1 MSTAI
6 RDESTDGMADE
17 RSDTPR
23 DRPMTLIEHL
33 EELRIRLT
41 RSVIGLLVA
50 TLAGFLFVDQLL
62 ALLLR
67 PTGHMKLTTLTVLEP
82 FLVKVKIAFL
92 FGLAVSMPWLMYQV
106 YAFIA
111 PALTDNERRRT
122 IPLALLAGV
131 LFAIGLVFGYV
142 FVLPIST
149 HWLLA
154 QASSQFQVL
163 LTANAYISYVLFFL
177 LIVGGTFETP
187 LVILSLAML
196 GLVTPQ
202 TLRREWRIA
211 YMIIAA
217 IAVFGTPD
225 WSPITMILVAVPMA
239 LLYEFSIVLCRI
251 FIRPA
256 QAKPAEAF
264 HPGG

>member
-1 MSTAI
+1 MGK
-6 RDESTDGMADE
+6 RDERHEHDE
-17 RSDTPR
+17 RDGTPR
-23 DRPMTLIEHL
+23 DKPMTLIEHL
-33 EELRIRLT
+33 EELRVRLT
-41 RSVIGLLVA
+41 RAVIGLLAA
-50 TLAGFLFVDQLL
+50 TLLGFLFVDQLL

-106 YAFIA
+106 YAFIS
-111 PALTDNERRRT
+111 PALTDKERRNT
-122 IPLALLAGV
+122 IPLALLAGL
-131 LFAIGLVFGYV
+131 LFAVGLVFGYV

-149 HWLLA
+149 RWLLA
-154 QASSQFQVL
+154 QAGSQFQVL

-187 LVILSLAML
+187 LIILSLAML
-196 GLVTPQ
+196 GFVTPQ

-211 YMIIAA
+211 YMVIAG

-225 WSPITMILVAVPMA
+225 WSPITMILVAIPMA

-251 FIRPA
+251 FIRPPTPRPLTTA
-256 QAKPAEAF
+256 SGPA
-264 HPGG
+264 GS

>member
-1 MSTAI
+1 MSLRL
-6 RDESTDGMADE
+6 RDESTGVMDE

-50 TLAGFLFVDQLL
+50 TLAGFIFVDPLL

-82 FLVKVKIAFL
+82 FLVKVKVAFL

-106 YAFIA
+106 YAFVS
-111 PALTDNERRRT
+111 PALTEKERRRT

-131 LFAIGLVFGYV
+131 LFALGLVFGYAV
-142 FVLPIST
+142 ILPIST
-149 HWLLA
+149 RWLLA
-154 QASSQFQVL
+154 QAGNQFQVL
-163 LTANAYISYVLFFL
+163 LTAHAYISYVLFFL

-211 YMIIAA
+211 YKIIAA

-225 WSPITMILVAVPMA
+225 WSPITMILVAIPMA

-256 QAKPAEAF
+256 PAKAAQPA
-264 HPGG
+264 PSGD

>member
-1 MSTAI
+1 MSLRV
-6 RDESTDGMADE
+6 RDESITGMMDD

-41 RSVIGLLVA
+41 RSVIGLLAA
-50 TLAGFLFVDQLL
+50 TLAGFIFVDPLL

-67 PTGHMKLTTLTVLEP
+67 PTGNMKLTTLTVLEP

-106 YAFIA
+106 YAFVS

-131 LFAIGLVFGYV
+131 LFALGLVFGYIV
-142 FVLPIST
+142 ILPIST

-154 QASSQFQVL
+154 QAGSQFHVL

-196 GLVTPQ
+196 GIVTPQ
-202 TLRREWRIA
+202 VLRREWRIA

-225 WSPITMILVAVPMA
+225 WSPITMILVAIPMA

-256 QAKPAEAF
+256 STKAAQPAHSGE
-264 HPGG
+264 

>member
-1 MSTAI
+1 MSAAAG
-6 RDESTDGMADE
+6 DESTTDVMDE

-50 TLAGFLFVDQLL
+50 TLAGFIFVDPLL

-92 FGLAVSMPWLMYQV
+92 FGLAVSMPWIMYQV
-106 YAFIA
+106 YAFIS
-111 PALTDNERRRT
+111 PALTENERRRT

-131 LFAIGLVFGYV
+131 LFALGLVFGYV

-149 HWLLA
+149 RWLLA
-154 QASSQFQVL
+154 QAGGQFNVL

-202 TLRREWRIA
+202 TLRREWRTA
-211 YMIIAA
+211 YMVIAA

-225 WSPITMILVAVPMA
+225 WSPVTMMLVAVPMA

-256 QAKPAEAF
+256 AAKPAQAA
-264 HPGG
+264 HTGG